1 MAVDELGGEESEVI
15 EGESVLR
22 EVALRELLGVTEWTE
37 EQAQVVLS
45 AQRRSGLS
53 IIRFCKRLGIK
64 PWRLYRWRHLVRA
77 RRPVTSMSSA
87 TKDAEGA
94 VPLPSPLVPLQVLR
108 SPELRGSEPPCAE
121 FVSAGGECIRLWSH
135 APESWV
141 RALLSARVR
150 PC

>member
-1 MAVDELGGEESEVI
+1 MAADELGGEESEVI

-45 AQRRSGLS
+45 AQRRSGLP
-53 IIRFCKRLGIK
+53 IVRFCKRLGIK
-64 PWRLYRWRHLVRA
+64 PWRLYRWRHLYRA
-77 RRPVTSMSSA
+77 QRPVTSA
-87 TKDAEGA
+87 TQDAEGT
-94 VPLPSPLVPLQVLR
+94 VSLPSPFVPLQVVP
-108 SPELRGSEPPCAE
+108 SPELRASEGPCAE

-141 RALLSARVR
+141 RALLAARVR
-150 PC
+150 SC